1 MLDIIIYINNKQVY
15 WSAKKKKECS
25 VMDKRKSKMQ
35 IVYDFFKNEIESGAY
50 LPGELFPSEAH
61 IASQFNVSR
70 PTIAKAKNLLR
81 EQGFIAKKKGYGT
94 IVASNK
100 QLNKQQELKFGVLIP
115 SIGATGIFEPI
126 WGMIA
131 DRSSVKGFKLV
142 VNEENLSLM
151 WGRGSITSEH
161 NGRNAE
167 LLARKYAEEGVDG
180 IFFAPL
186 ELFAQANEI
195 NHNVVEICQEA
206 EIPVVLLDNDL
217 VDYPQTGNFDLVCMD
232 HVEAGYTVAKHLID
246 NGSRKIVFLTAEY
259 VAKTIYKRIIGAK
272 MALLDAGLSPES
284 LEVIVTKWA
293 RNDDCLEKIKLIEK
307 PDSLICFNDTPAAAL
322 IPELIENGYDIPR
335 NFKVIGFDDSNYAS
349 LLKIPLSSYKQPC
362 EAIAENAVNMLLSRI
377 ENPDMPA
384 RTVSI
389 KGSLV
394 VRDSTVLS
402 R

>member
-1 MLDIIIYINNKQVY
+1 
-15 WSAKKKKECS
+15 
-25 VMDKRKSKMQ
+25 MDKGKSKMQ
-35 IVYDFFKNEIESGAY
+35 IVYDFFKNEIESGVY

-131 DRSSVKGFKLV
+131 DRSSVRGFKLV

-151 WGRGSITSEH
+151 WGRGSTTSEH

-167 LLARKYAEEGVDG
+167 LLAKKYADLGVDG

-186 ELFAQANEI
+186 ELFEQAGEI
-195 NHNVVEICQEA
+195 NQRVVDICQEA

-217 VDYPQTGNFDLVCMD
+217 VDYPQSGDFDLVCMD

-246 NGSRKIVFLTAEY
+246 SGCRKLAFLTAEY
-259 VAKTIYKRIIGAK
+259 VAKTIYKRIVGAK
-272 MALLDAGLSPES
+272 MALVSAGISASS
-284 LEVIVTKWA
+284 LEVIVTKWTK
-293 RNDDCLEKIKLIEK
+293 NDECLKEIESI
-307 PDSLICFNDTPAAAL
+307 DGLDGLICFNDTPAAAL
-322 IPELIENGYDIPR
+322 IPQLIESGYEIPR

-349 LLKIPLSSYKQPC
+349 LLKIPLSSYQQPC

-377 ENPDMPA
+377 ENPDMPP
-384 RTVSI
+384 RTVTI
-389 KGSLV
+389 KGTLV
-394 VRDSTVLS
+394 PRDSTVSS